1 MADADTDASG
11 AGAAA
16 GRPAR
21 DEEQA
26 ANTGRSATVVAHRTG
41 NRAGNRTGNRTGA
54 SHALTP

>member
-41 NRAGNRTGNRTGA
+41 NRTGNRTGA
-54 SHALTP
+54 SDALTP